1 MSALVHG
8 YPSTMQD
15 DYQLT
20 MGRLIRQAVRS
31 YPDTEIVH
39 RNSAGEWG
47 RTTYAENFDRIERAA
62 AALTD
67 LGVNVGDRVGV
78 MDWNSLRHY
87 ELYWAVPAIGAV
99 FTQLNL
105 RLSEDDLLYVIND
118 SQASVILVD
127 ETLVPVME
135 ALAARAHGVKTWVI
149 LSDGALEHQ
158 LPNAV
163 YDEELIADAKPN
175 AACPNPTET
184 SAFAARYTTG
194 TTGRP
199 KGVFYSHRS
208 QYLHAYGST
217 AGMGMSPEDVVMPI
231 TPMFPVL
238 TWGTVQATVLAG
250 AKLVLPG
257 QFSADTLGEI
267 TDAITEEGVTVTNG
281 VPAIFSPML
290 EVLKAKGVTDLT
302 GLRLLCGGSEPPL
315 SMMTG
320 YREAFNAEV
329 IHAYG
334 ATETSP
340 LVSVNRITP
349 PMRARLTE
357 EELTAYA
364 SKQGRIPVTV
374 ELKIVDGMGNEVPA
388 DGETS
393 GEMLIKG
400 PWITASYHGMPED
413 ELAAHFVDGYWRSGD
428 VATIDENGFI
438 KITDR
443 LKDVIKSGGE
453 WISSIDMENA
463 MVGHPKV
470 VQAAVVGL
478 QHPKWEERP
487 FLLLVL
493 QDGENIT
500 REEVDEHLLQNFA
513 KWQLPEQFEVV
524 DEIPATSVG
533 KIDKKVIRKQ
543 YKNLYKLDTRP
554 HR

>member
-149 LSDGALEHQ
+149 LSDSAIEHQ

-163 YDEELIADAKPN
+163 YYEELIADAKPT
-175 AACPNPTET
+175 AAWPNISET
-184 SAFAARYTTG
+184 SAFAAGYTTG

-208 QYLHAYGST
+208 QYFHAYGFI

-231 TPMFPVL
+231 TPMFHVL
-238 TWGTVQATVLAG
+238 TWGTVQATALAG

-257 QFSADTLGEI
+257 QFSADSLGEI
-267 TDAITEEGVTVTNG
+267 TDAITEEGVTASNG

-320 YREAFNAEV
+320 YRDAFNAEV

-349 PMRARLTE
+349 PMRARLAE

-374 ELKIVDGMGNEVPA
+374 DLKIVDGMGNEVPA

-543 YKNLYKLDTRP
+543 YEDRYT
-554 HR
+554 

>member
-1 MSALVHG
+1 MSEVVHG

-47 RTTYAENFDRIERAA
+47 RTTYQENFDRIERAA
-62 AALTD
+62 AAFAG
-67 LGVNVGDRVGV
+67 LGVEVGDRVGV

-87 ELYWAVPAIGAV
+87 ELYWAIPAVGAV

-105 RLSEDDLLYVIND
+105 RLSEEDLLYVVND
-118 SQASVILVD
+118 SQASVIVVD

-135 ALAARAHGVKTWVI
+135 ALADRAKGVKTWVI
-149 LSDGALEHQ
+149 LSDSKIEHN

-163 YDEELIADAKPN
+163 YYEELIADAEPLAEWPN
-175 AACPNPTET
+175 ISET
-184 SAFAARYTTG
+184 SAFAAGYTTG

-208 QYLHAYGST
+208 QYLHAYAFINGLT
-217 AGMGMSPEDVVMPI
+217 ISPEDVVMPI
-231 TPMFPVL
+231 TPMFHVL

-267 TDAITEEGVTVTNG
+267 TGALTEEGVTVTNG
-281 VPAIFSPML
+281 VPAIFTPML
-290 EVLKAKGVTDLT
+290 DVLKSKGVKDLT

-315 SMMTG
+315 SLITG
-320 YREAFNAEV
+320 YRQAFNAEMV
-329 IHAYG
+329 HAYG

-340 LVSVNRITP
+340 LVSINRVSP
-349 PMRARLTE
+349 PMRERLTD
-357 EELTAYA
+357 EELTNYG
-364 SKQGRIPVTV
+364 SKQGRIPVNV
-374 ELKIVDGMGNEVPA
+374 EMKIVDGVGNEVPT
-388 DGETS
+388 DGETA

-400 PWITASYHGMPED
+400 PWITASYHGMTED
-413 ELAAHFVDGYWRSGD
+413 ELADKFVDGYWRSGD
-428 VATIDENGFI
+428 VATIDANGFI

-463 MVGHPKV
+463 MVAHPKV
-470 VQAAVVGL
+470 AQAAVVGL
-478 QHPKWEERP
+478 EHPKWDERP
-487 FLLLVL
+487 FMLLVL
-493 QDGENIT
+493 NDGEELS
-500 REEVDEHLLQNFA
+500 REELDEHLLQKFA

-533 KIDKKVIRKQ
+533 KIDKKVIRSQ
-543 YKNLYKLDTRP
+543 YQDLYK
-554 HR
+554 

>member
-149 LSDGALEHQ
+149 LSDRAIEHQ

-163 YDEELIADAKPN
+163 YYEELIADAKPT
-175 AACPNPTET
+175 AAWPNISET
-184 SAFAARYTTG
+184 SAFAAGYTTG

-208 QYLHAYGST
+208 QYLHAYGFI
-217 AGMGMSPEDVVMPI
+217 AGLGVGPSDVVMPI
-231 TPMFPVL
+231 TPMFHVL
-238 TWGTVQATVLAG
+238 TWGTIQAAVLAG
-250 AKLVLPG
+250 AKPLRPG
-257 QFSADTLGEI
+257 QSADGRLGDFAGAL
-267 TDAITEEGVTVTNG
+267 TDEGVAVTNG
-281 VPAIFSPML
+281 VPALFSPML
-290 EVLKAKGVTDLT
+290 QVLMSKGVTDLT
-302 GLRLLCGGSEPPL
+302 GLRLLCGGTEPPL
-315 SMMTG
+315 SMITE
-320 YREAFNAEV
+320 YKEAFNAEV
-329 IHAYG
+329 VHAYG

-340 LVSVNRITP
+340 LVAVNRITP
-349 PMRARLTE
+349 AMRAHLTDE
-357 EELTAYA
+357 EVEAYG
-364 SKQGRIPVTV
+364 SKQGRLPVNV
-374 ELKIVDGMGNEVPA
+374 EMKIVDGVGNEVPA
-388 DGETS
+388 DGKTE

-400 PWITASYHGMPED
+400 PWITASYHGMSED
-413 ELAAHFVDGYWRSGD
+413 EMADKFVDGYWRSGD
-428 VATIDENGFI
+428 VATIDRNAFI
-438 KITDR
+438 KITVR
-443 LKDVIKSGGE
+443 LKDVIKSGGA

-463 MVGHPKV
+463 MVAHPKV
-470 VQAAVVGL
+470 NQAAV
-478 QHPKWEERP
+478 
-487 FLLLVL
+487 
-493 QDGENIT
+493 
-500 REEVDEHLLQNFA
+500 
-513 KWQLPEQFEVV
+513 
-524 DEIPATSVG
+524 
-533 KIDKKVIRKQ
+533 
-543 YKNLYKLDTRP
+543 
-554 HR
+554 

>member
-1 MSALVHG
+1 MSPVVHG

-20 MGRLIRQAVRS
+20 MGSLIRQSVRS
-31 YPDTEIVH
+31 FPDTEIVH
-39 RNSAGEWG
+39 RNSKGEWG
-47 RTTYAENFDRIERAA
+47 RTTYKENFDRIERAA
-62 AALTD
+62 AALAK
-67 LGVNVGDRVGV
+67 LGVRIGDRVGV

-105 RLSEDDLLYVIND
+105 RLGEEDMLYVMD
-118 SQASVILVD
+118 DAQTSVVIVD
-127 ETLVPVME
+127 ETLVPMIE
-135 ALAARAHGVKTWVI
+135 GIASKAQHVKTWVI
-149 LSDGALEHQ
+149 LSDGEIDHS

-163 YDEELIADAKPN
+163 YYEDLLAEAEPLPEWPN
-175 AACPNPTET
+175 ISET
-184 SAFAARYTTG
+184 SAFAAGYTTG

-208 QYLHAYGST
+208 QFLHAYGFVNGLSVT
-217 AGMGMSPEDVVMPI
+217 PFDVVMPI
-231 TPMFPVL
+231 TPMFHVL
-238 TWGTVQATVLAG
+238 TWGTIQATVLAG

-267 TDAITEEGVTVTNG
+267 TGAITEEGVTVTNG

-290 EVLKAKGVTDLT
+290 EVLKSTGVKDLT
-302 GLRLLCGGSEPPL
+302 GLRLLCGGTEPPL
-315 SMMTG
+315 SMITG
-320 YREAFNAEV
+320 YKETFNAEV
-329 IHAYG
+329 VHAYG

-340 LVSVNRITP
+340 LVAVNRITP
-349 PMRARLTE
+349 TMRERLSD
-357 EELTAYA
+357 EELEAYA
-364 SKQGRIPVTV
+364 SKQGRVPVNV
-374 ELKIVDGMGNEVPA
+374 DMKIVDGVGNEVPA
-388 DGETS
+388 DGETT

-400 PWITASYHGMPED
+400 PWITASYHGMSED
-413 ELAAHFVDGYWRSGD
+413 EQADKFVDGYWRSGD
-428 VATIDENGFI
+428 VATMDQDAFV

-478 QHPKWEERP
+478 EHPKWDERP
-487 FLLLVL
+487 FMLLVL
-493 QDGENIT
+493 QKGQDIT
-500 REEVDEHLLQNFA
+500 KDEVHEHLSERFA
-513 KWQLPEQFEVV
+513 KWQLPEQFQVV

-533 KIDKKVIRKQ
+533 KIDKKVIRSEYQ
-543 YKNLYKLDTRP
+543 DLYK
-554 HR
+554 

>member
-1 MSALVHG
+1 MSAVIHG

-20 MGRLIRQAVRS
+20 MGSLIRQSVRS
-31 YPDTEIVH
+31 FPDTEIVH
-39 RNSAGEWG
+39 RNSKGEWG
-47 RTTYAENFDRIERAA
+47 RTTYKENFDRIERAA
-62 AALTD
+62 AALAK
-67 LGVNVGDRVGV
+67 LGVRIGDRVGV

-105 RLSEDDLLYVIND
+105 RLGEEDLLYVLD
-118 SQASVILVD
+118 DTAASVVIID
-127 ETLVPVME
+127 ETLVPMIQGI
-135 ALAARAHGVKTWVI
+135 ASKAQHVKTWVI
-149 LSDGALEHQ
+149 LSDGEIEHS

-163 YDEELIADAKPN
+163 YYEDLLAEAEPLPEWPN
-175 AACPNPTET
+175 ISET
-184 SAFAARYTTG
+184 SAFAAGYTTG

-208 QYLHAYGST
+208 QFLHAYGFVNGLSVT
-217 AGMGMSPEDVVMPI
+217 PFDVVMPI
-231 TPMFPVL
+231 TPMFHVL
-238 TWGTVQATVLAG
+238 TWGTIQATVLAG

-267 TDAITEEGVTVTNG
+267 TGAITEEGVTVTNG

-290 EVLKAKGVTDLT
+290 EVLKSTGVKDLT
-302 GLRLLCGGSEPPL
+302 GLRLLCGGTEPPL
-315 SMMTG
+315 SMITG
-320 YREAFNAEV
+320 YKETFNAEV
-329 IHAYG
+329 VHAYG

-340 LVSVNRITP
+340 LVAVNRITP
-349 PMRARLTE
+349 TMREHLTE
-357 EELTAYA
+357 EELEAYG
-364 SKQGRIPVTV
+364 SRQGRVPVNV
-374 ELKIVDGMGNEVPA
+374 DMKIVDGVGNEVPS
-388 DGETS
+388 DGETA

-400 PWITASYHGMPED
+400 PWITGSYHGMSED
-413 ELAAHFVDGYWRSGD
+413 EMADKFVDGYWRSGD
-428 VATIDENGFI
+428 VATMDRNAFV

-478 QHPKWEERP
+478 EHPKWDERP
-487 FLLLVL
+487 FMLLVL
-493 QDGENIT
+493 QEGQDIT
-500 REEVDEHLLQNFA
+500 KDEVHEHLLKRFA
-513 KWQLPEQFEVV
+513 KWQLPEQFQVV

-533 KIDKKVIRKQ
+533 KIDKKVIRSEYQ
-543 YKNLYKLDTRP
+543 DLYK
-554 HR
+554 

>member
-1 MSALVHG
+1 MSAVVHG

-20 MGRLIRQAVRS
+20 MGSLIRQSVRS
-31 YPDTEIVH
+31 FPDTEIVH
-39 RNSAGEWG
+39 RNSKGEWG
-47 RTTYAENFDRIERAA
+47 RTTYKENFDRIERAA
-62 AALTD
+62 AALAK
-67 LGVNVGDRVGV
+67 LGVRIGDRVGV

-105 RLSEDDLLYVIND
+105 RLGEEDLLYVLD
-118 SQASVILVD
+118 DTAASVVIVD
-127 ETLVPVME
+127 ETLVPMIQGI
-135 ALAARAHGVKTWVI
+135 ATKAQHVKTWVI
-149 LSDGALEHQ
+149 LSDGEIEHS

-163 YDEELIADAKPN
+163 YYEDLLAEAEPLPEWPN
-175 AACPNPTET
+175 ISET
-184 SAFAARYTTG
+184 SAFAAGYTTG

-208 QYLHAYGST
+208 QFLHAYGFVNGLSVT
-217 AGMGMSPEDVVMPI
+217 PFDVVMPI
-231 TPMFPVL
+231 TPMFHVL
-238 TWGTVQATVLAG
+238 TWGTIQATVLAG

-267 TDAITEEGVTVTNG
+267 TGAITEEGVTVTNG

-290 EVLKAKGVTDLT
+290 EVLKSTGVKDLT
-302 GLRLLCGGSEPPL
+302 GLRLLCGGTEPPL
-315 SMMTG
+315 SMITG
-320 YREAFNAEV
+320 YKETFNAEV
-329 IHAYG
+329 VHAYG

-340 LVSVNRITP
+340 LVAVNRITP
-349 PMRARLTE
+349 TMREHLSE
-357 EELTAYA
+357 EELEAYG
-364 SKQGRIPVTV
+364 SKQGRVPVNV
-374 ELKIVDGMGNEVPA
+374 DMKIVDGVGNEVPA
-388 DGETS
+388 DGETT

-400 PWITASYHGMPED
+400 PWITASYHGMSESEMAD
-413 ELAAHFVDGYWRSGD
+413 KFVDGYWRSGD
-428 VATIDENGFI
+428 VATMDRNAFV

-478 QHPKWEERP
+478 EHPKWDERP
-487 FLLLVL
+487 FMLLVL
-493 QDGENIT
+493 QEGQDIT
-500 REEVDEHLLQNFA
+500 KDEVHEHLLKRFA
-513 KWQLPEQFEVV
+513 KWQLPEQFQVV

-533 KIDKKVIRKQ
+533 KIDKKVIRSEYQ
-543 YKNLYKLDTRP
+543 DLYK
-554 HR
+554 